1 MGILTEEEL
10 RIPEFYTYHYQCKN
24 QALERDMMQVQAAID
39 EVQRARLQIRGET
52 QKLANQNHM
61 MVQLHNQLRD
71 LQGSSRVQQ

>member
-10 RIPEFYTYHYQCKN
+10 RNPEFYTKHYQCKN
-24 QALERDMMQVQAAID
+24 QALERDMMQVQAAIH